1 MAKPRASFK
10 CNECGWS
17 GAKWVGRCPECQA
30 WSSVVEVG
38 AAPSRAGL
46 RTTTAGVTPIA
57 AARPV
62 TQIPMGE
69 VERTS
74 SGIGELDRVLGGGL
88 VSGQCV
94 LLAGEPGVGKSTLL
108 LSAAHAFA
116 QGKTKSR
123 RVLYVSGEESSEQIG
138 IRARRIGATAE
149 TLFIADETDLAVLLG
164 HVEAVDPDLLIV
176 DSVQT
181 VASSELEGR
190 AGGVAQVHEVTQ
202 VLTRAAKSRRMPLLL
217 IGQSTRDNSVA
228 GPRALEHLVDT
239 VLTFEGDRG
248 TPLRLLRASKNRYG
262 PADEVACF
270 EQADDGLR
278 EVTDP
283 STLFRSQRDSAIP
296 GTCIAIT
303 LEGRRA
309 LLVEVQALT
318 TVSPGNNPLR
328 RTTGFDNTRAAML
341 VAVTER
347 SAKLKLWD
355 KDVYLATVAGAKV
368 SDTGADL
375 ALCLAL
381 ASAARDVALPA
392 ELTAIGEV
400 ALSGDVR
407 PVPGM
412 AQRLSE
418 AARLG
423 FETVLVAKGSA
434 SLQGKK
440 STTYPG
446 LKVIE
451 VGNLAEAIRQI

>member
-1 MAKPRASFK
+1 MAKTARATYK
-10 CNECGWS
+10 CTECGWT
-17 GAKWVGRCPECQA
+17 GLKWVGRCPECQA
-30 WSSVVEVG
+30 WSSVAQAG
-38 AAPSRAGL
+38 TPSARTAL
-46 RTTTAGVTPIA
+46 RTAGVAPISP
-57 AARPV
+57 ARPV
-62 TQIPMGE
+62 LDIPQGE

-74 SGIGELDRVLGGGL
+74 TGVAEFDRVLGGGL
-88 VSGQCV
+88 VAGQCV

-108 LSAAHAFA
+108 LAAADA
-116 QGKTKSR
+116 YARGGKRPRT
-123 RVLYVSGEESSEQIG
+123 VLYISGEESSEQIG
-138 IRARRIGATAE
+138 IRARRIGATAPS
-149 TLFIADETDLAVLLG
+149 LLVADETDLAVLLG
-164 HVEAVDPDLLIV
+164 HVEQADPDLLIV

-181 VASSELEGR
+181 IASSELDGR

-202 VLTRAAKSRRMPLLL
+202 VLTRAAKGRRMPMLL

-270 EQADDGLR
+270 EQVDSGLR

-283 STLFRSQRDSAIP
+283 STLFRSQRDGSVP
-296 GTCIAIT
+296 GTCVTIT
-303 LEGRRA
+303 LEGRRP

-318 TVSPGNNPLR
+318 TGSPGNNPMR

-347 SAKLKLWD
+347 AAKLKLWD

-375 ALCLAL
+375 ALCLAVC
-381 ASAARDVALPA
+381 SAARDTPLPHDLA
-392 ELTAIGEV
+392 AIGEV

-407 PVPGM
+407 PIPGM
-412 AQRLSE
+412 TQRLAE

-423 FETVLVAKGSA
+423 FASVIVPRGSQTGAKQA
-434 SLQGKK
+434 
-440 STTYPG
+440 G
-446 LKVIE
+446 LRLIE
-451 VGNLAEAIRQI
+451 VTDLSEALAAI

>member
-1 MAKPRASFK
+1 MAKVRASFK
-10 CNECGWS
+10 CTECGWT

-30 WSSVVEVG
+30 WSSVVETTA
-38 AAPSRAGL
+38 AAPAAGL
-46 RTTTAGVTPIA
+46 KSSTSGIAPATP
-57 AARPV
+57 ARSV
-62 TQIPMGE
+62 NQIPQRE
-69 VERTS
+69 VERS
-74 SGIGELDRVLGGGL
+74 STGLSELDRVLGGGL
-88 VSGQCV
+88 VAGQCV

-108 LSAAHAFA
+108 LAAADQFA
-116 QGKTKSR
+116 RGTKKPR
-123 RVLYVSGEESSEQIG
+123 TVLYISGEESAEQIG
-138 IRARRIGATAE
+138 IRARRIGATAD
-149 TLFIADETDLAVLLG
+149 TLLIADETDLAVLLG
-164 HVEAVDPDLLIV
+164 HVEDVDPDLLIV

-181 VASSELEGR
+181 IASSELDGR

-202 VLTRAAKSRRMPLLL
+202 VLTRAAKGRRMPLLL

-228 GPRALEHLVDT
+228 GPRSLEHLVDT

-248 TPLRLLRASKNRYG
+248 TPLRLLRANKNRYG

-283 STLFRSQRDSAIP
+283 SSLFRSHRDHAIA

-303 LEGRRA
+303 LEGRRP

-318 TVSPGNNPLR
+318 TTSPGNNPMR

-341 VAVTER
+341 IAVTER
-347 SAKLKLWD
+347 ASRVKLWD

-375 ALCLAL
+375 AMCLAV
-381 ASAARDVALPA
+381 ASAARDTALPID
-392 ELTAIGEV
+392 LVAIGEV

-412 AQRLSE
+412 NQRLAE

-423 FETVLVAKGSA
+423 FSTALVPRGTGSRNSHA
-434 SLQGKK
+434 
-440 STTYPG
+440 G
-446 LKVIE
+446 LRLVE
-451 VGNLAEAIRQI
+451 VSNLAEALTSL

>member
-1 MAKPRASFK
+1 MAKVRASFK
-10 CNECGWS
+10 CTECGWN

-30 WSSVVEVG
+30 WSSVVETTA
-38 AAPSRAGL
+38 AAPAAGL
-46 RTTTAGVTPIA
+46 KSSTSGIAPATP
-57 AARPV
+57 ARSV
-62 TQIPMGE
+62 NQIPQHE
-69 VERTS
+69 VERS
-74 SGIGELDRVLGGGL
+74 STGLSELDRVLGGGL
-88 VSGQCV
+88 VAGQCV

-108 LSAAHAFA
+108 LAAADQFA
-116 QGKTKSR
+116 RGTKKPR
-123 RVLYVSGEESSEQIG
+123 TVLYISGEESAEQIG
-138 IRARRIGATAE
+138 IRARRIGATAD
-149 TLFIADETDLAVLLG
+149 TLLIADETDLAVLLG
-164 HVEAVDPDLLIV
+164 HVEDVDPDLLIV

-181 VASSELEGR
+181 IASSELDGR

-202 VLTRAAKSRRMPLLL
+202 VLTRAEKGRRMPLLL

-228 GPRALEHLVDT
+228 GPRSLEHLVDT

-248 TPLRLLRASKNRYG
+248 TPLRLLRANKNRYG

-283 STLFRSQRDSAIP
+283 SSLFRSHRDHAIA

-318 TVSPGNNPLR
+318 TTSPGNNPMR

-341 VAVTER
+341 IAVTER
-347 SAKLKLWD
+347 ASRVKLWD

-375 ALCLAL
+375 AMCLAV
-381 ASAARDVALPA
+381 ASAARDTALPID
-392 ELTAIGEV
+392 LVAIGEV

-412 AQRLSE
+412 NQRLAE

-423 FETVLVAKGSA
+423 FATALVPRGTGS
-434 SLQGKK
+434 SN
-440 STTYPG
+440 SHSG
-446 LKVIE
+446 LRLVE
-451 VGNLAEAIRQI
+451 VSNLAEALTTL

>member
-1 MAKPRASFK
+1 MAKVRASFK
-10 CNECGWS
+10 CTECGWT

-30 WSSVVEVG
+30 WSSVVETT
-38 AAPSRAGL
+38 AAPSAAGL
-46 RTTTAGVTPIA
+46 KSSTSGVAPSTP
-57 AARPV
+57 ARPV
-62 TQIPMGE
+62 SQIPQRE
-69 VERTS
+69 VERS
-74 SGIGELDRVLGGGL
+74 STGLSELDRVLGGGL
-88 VSGQCV
+88 VAGQCV

-108 LSAAHAFA
+108 LAAADQFA
-116 QGKTKSR
+116 RGTKKPR
-123 RVLYVSGEESSEQIG
+123 TVLYISGEESAEQIG
-138 IRARRIGATAE
+138 IRARRIGATAD
-149 TLFIADETDLAVLLG
+149 TLLIADETDLAVLLG
-164 HVEAVDPDLLIV
+164 HVEDVDPDLLIV

-181 VASSELEGR
+181 IASSELDGR

-202 VLTRAAKSRRMPLLL
+202 VLTRAAKGRRMPLLL

-228 GPRALEHLVDT
+228 GPRSLEHLVDT

-248 TPLRLLRASKNRYG
+248 TPLRLLRANKNRYG

-283 STLFRSQRDSAIP
+283 SSLFRSHRDHAIA

-318 TVSPGNNPLR
+318 TTSPGNNPLR

-341 VAVTER
+341 IAVTER
-347 SAKLKLWD
+347 TARIKLWD

-375 ALCLAL
+375 AMCLAV
-381 ASAARDVALPA
+381 ASAARDTALPID
-392 ELTAIGEV
+392 LTAIGEV

-412 AQRLSE
+412 NQRLAE

-423 FETVLVAKGSA
+423 FTTALVPRGVGSRNA
-434 SLQGKK
+434 H
-440 STTYPG
+440 PG
-446 LKVIE
+446 LKLVE
-451 VGNLAEAIRQI
+451 VSNLAEALTTI

>member
-1 MAKPRASFK
+1 MAKSTRSVYK
-10 CNECGWS
+10 CSECGWS

-30 WSSVVEVG
+30 WSSVAEVG
-38 AAPSRAGL
+38 VSAPRAGL
-46 RTTTAGVTPIA
+46 RTTTTGVTPIA

-62 TQIPMGE
+62 REIPLGE

-74 SGIGELDRVLGGGL
+74 TGLSELDRVLGGGL
-88 VSGQCV
+88 VAGQCV

-108 LSAAHAFA
+108 LAAAHEFA
-116 QGKTKSR
+116 QGGRNPRT
-123 RVLYVSGEESSEQIG
+123 VLYVSGEESSEQIG
-138 IRARRIGATAE
+138 IRARRIGATAD
-149 TLFIADETDLAVLLG
+149 TLLVADETDLAVLLG
-164 HVEAVDPDLLIV
+164 HVEQTDPDLLIV

-181 VASSELEGR
+181 IASSELDGR

-202 VLTRAAKSRRMPLLL
+202 VLTRAAKGRRMPLLL

-248 TPLRLLRASKNRYG
+248 TPLRLLRANKNRYG

-270 EQADDGLR
+270 EQVDDGLR
-278 EVTDP
+278 EVSDP
-283 STLFRSQRDSAIP
+283 SSLFRSQRDAAIP

-318 TVSPGNNPLR
+318 TVSPGNNPMR

-341 VAVTER
+341 IAVTER
-347 SAKLKLWD
+347 AARLKLWD
-355 KDVYLATVAGAKV
+355 KDVYVATVAGAKV
-368 SDTGADL
+368 TDTGADL
-375 ALCLAL
+375 ALCLAVS
-381 ASAARDVALPA
+381 SAARDQALPS
-392 ELTAIGEV
+392 EMVAIGEV

-412 AQRLSE
+412 NQRLAE

-423 FETVLVAKGSA
+423 FTTALVAKGTGQRNA
-434 SLQGKK
+434 H
-440 STTYPG
+440 PG
-446 LKVIE
+446 LTLLE
-451 VGNLAEAIRQI
+451 VSNLEQAIART

>member
-1 MAKPRASFK
+1 MAKSTRSVYK
-10 CNECGWS
+10 CSECGWS

-30 WSSVVEVG
+30 WSSVAEVG
-38 AAPSRAGL
+38 VSAPRAGL
-46 RTTTAGVTPIA
+46 RTTTTGVTPIA

-62 TQIPMGE
+62 REIPLGE

-74 SGIGELDRVLGGGL
+74 TGLSELDRVLGGGL
-88 VSGQCV
+88 VAGQCV

-108 LSAAHAFA
+108 LAAAHEFA
-116 QGKTKSR
+116 QGGRKPRT
-123 RVLYVSGEESSEQIG
+123 VLYVSGEESSEQIG
-138 IRARRIGATAE
+138 IRARRIGATAD
-149 TLFIADETDLAVLLG
+149 TLLVADETDLAVLLG
-164 HVEAVDPDLLIV
+164 HVEQTDPDLLIV

-181 VASSELEGR
+181 IASSELDGR

-202 VLTRAAKSRRMPLLL
+202 VLTRAAKGRRMPLLL

-248 TPLRLLRASKNRYG
+248 TPLRLLRANKNRYG

-270 EQADDGLR
+270 EQVDDGLR
-278 EVTDP
+278 EVSDP
-283 STLFRSQRDSAIP
+283 SSLFRSQRDAAIP

-318 TVSPGNNPLR
+318 TVSPGNNPMR

-341 VAVTER
+341 IAVTER
-347 SAKLKLWD
+347 AARLKLWD
-355 KDVYLATVAGAKV
+355 KDVYVATVAGAKV
-368 SDTGADL
+368 TDTGADL
-375 ALCLAL
+375 ALCLAVS
-381 ASAARDVALPA
+381 SAARDQALPS
-392 ELTAIGEV
+392 EMVAIGEV

-412 AQRLSE
+412 NQRLAE

-423 FETVLVAKGSA
+423 FTTALVAKGTGQRNA
-434 SLQGKK
+434 H
-440 STTYPG
+440 PG
-446 LKVIE
+446 LTLLE
-451 VGNLAEAIRQI
+451 VSNLEQAIART

>member
-1 MAKPRASFK
+1 MAKAARAAFK
-10 CNECGWS
+10 CTECGWL

-30 WSSVVEVG
+30 WSSVVEAG
-38 AAPSRAGL
+38 APVSRAGL
-46 RTTTAGVTPIA
+46 RGTTTGVTPA
-57 AARPV
+57 APARPV
-62 TQIPMGE
+62 SQIPVGE

-74 SGIGELDRVLGGGL
+74 TGIGELDRVLGGGL
-88 VSGQCV
+88 VAGQCV

-108 LSAAHAFA
+108 LAAADA
-116 QGKTKSR
+116 YAGRGT
-123 RVLYVSGEESSEQIG
+123 VLYVSGEESAEQIS
-138 IRARRIGATAE
+138 IRARRIGATNE
-149 TLFIADETDLAVLLG
+149 RLLIADETDLAVLLG
-164 HVEAVDPDLLIV
+164 HVEEADPALLVV

-181 VASSELEGR
+181 IASAELDGR

-202 VLTRAAKSRRMPLLL
+202 VLTRAAKGRRMPLLL

-270 EQADDGLR
+270 EQVDEGLR

-283 STLFRSQRDSAIP
+283 STLFRSHRDGTVP
-296 GTCIAIT
+296 GTCVAIT

-318 TVSPGNNPLR
+318 TGSPGNNPMR

-347 SAKLKLWD
+347 AAKLKLWD
-355 KDVYLATVAGAKV
+355 KDVYVATVAGARV
-368 SDTGADL
+368 GDTGADL
-375 ALCLAL
+375 ALCLAVF
-381 ASAARDVALPA
+381 SAARDAALPA
-392 ELTAIGEV
+392 EMVAIGEV

-412 AQRLSE
+412 AQRLAE

-423 FETVLVAKGSA
+423 FTSALVPVGVAVK
-434 SLQGKK
+434 Q
-440 STTYPG
+440 PG
-446 LKVIE
+446 LRLVE
-451 VGNLAEAIRQI
+451 VPDLAAAVARV

>member
-1 MAKPRASFK
+1 MAKVRASFK
-10 CNECGWS
+10 CTECGWS

-30 WSSVVEVG
+30 WSSVVEATV
-38 AAPSRAGL
+38 APSSAGL
-46 RTTTAGVTPIA
+46 KSSTTGVTPA
-57 AARPV
+57 SPARSV
-62 TQIPMGE
+62 NNIPQRE
-69 VERTS
+69 VERASTGLS
-74 SGIGELDRVLGGGL
+74 ELDRVLGGGL
-88 VSGQCV
+88 VAGQCV

-108 LSAAHAFA
+108 LAAANEFA
-116 QGKTKSR
+116 SGGKKPRT
-123 RVLYVSGEESSEQIG
+123 VLYISGEESAEQIG
-138 IRARRIGATAE
+138 IRARRIGATSD
-149 TLFIADETDLAVLLG
+149 TLLIADETDLAVLLG
-164 HVEAVDPDLLIV
+164 HVEEVDPDLLIV

-181 VASSELEGR
+181 IASSELDGR

-202 VLTRAAKSRRMPLLL
+202 VLTRAAKGRRMPLLL

-228 GPRALEHLVDT
+228 GPRSLEHLVDT

-270 EQADDGLR
+270 EQSDDGLR

-283 STLFRSQRDSAIP
+283 SSLFRSHRDQAIA

-318 TVSPGNNPLR
+318 TTSPGNNPMR

-341 VAVTER
+341 IAVTER
-347 SAKLKLWD
+347 ASRVKLWD

-375 ALCLAL
+375 AMCLAV
-381 ASAARDVALPA
+381 ASAARDSALPIDLA
-392 ELTAIGEV
+392 AIGEV

-412 AQRLSE
+412 NQRLAE

-423 FETVLVAKGSA
+423 FTTALVPRGTSF
-434 SLQGKK
+434 K
-440 STTYPG
+440 STYPG
-446 LKVIE
+446 LRIIE
-451 VGNLAEAIRQI
+451 VSNLNEALSAV

>member
-1 MAKPRASFK
+1 MAKAARATFK
-10 CNECGWS
+10 CTECGWT

-30 WSSVVEVG
+30 WSSVVEDSVP
-38 AAPSRAGL
+38 ASRAGL
-46 RTTTAGVTPIA
+46 RTATTGVTPIA
-57 AARPV
+57 SARPV
-62 TQIPMGE
+62 SEIPLSE

-74 SGIGELDRVLGGGL
+74 TGLSELDRVLGGGL
-88 VSGQCV
+88 VAGQCV

-108 LSAAHAFA
+108 LAAADKFA
-116 QGKTKSR
+116 RGGKKPR
-123 RVLYVSGEESSEQIG
+123 KVLYISGEESSEQIG
-138 IRARRIGATAE
+138 IRARRIGANAE
-149 TLFIADETDLAVLLG
+149 SLLIADETDLAVLLG
-164 HVEAVDPDLLIV
+164 HVEEVDPDLLIV

-181 VASSELEGR
+181 IASAELDGR

-248 TPLRLLRASKNRYG
+248 TPLRLLRANKNRYG

-270 EQADDGLR
+270 EQADDGLQ

-283 STLFRSQRDSAIP
+283 SSLFRSQRDAPIP
-296 GTCIAIT
+296 GTCITIT

-309 LLVEVQALT
+309 LLVELQALT
-318 TVSPGNNPLR
+318 TTSPGNNPMR
-328 RTTGFDNTRAAML
+328 RTTGLDNTRAAML
-341 VAVTER
+341 IAVTER
-347 SAKLKLWD
+347 AARLRLWD

-375 ALCLAL
+375 ALCLAI
-381 ASAARDVALPA
+381 ASATQDSALPID
-392 ELTAIGEV
+392 LVAIGEV

-412 AQRLSE
+412 NQRLSE
-418 AARLG
+418 AGRLG
-423 FETVLVAKGSA
+423 FATALVPKGTGQKNA
-434 SLQGKK
+434 H
-440 STTYPG
+440 PG
-446 LKVIE
+446 LKLIE
-451 VGNLAEAIRQI
+451 VANLAEALGRI